1 MIRTQDFKAWNGTVR
16 VLGLSRRGSK
26 MDWCSELVDMRV
38 VSTVFRNTV
47 LYSCA
52 AALLTAAPEL
62 AARTYK
68 WVDENGVTHYSQSK
82 PPNRKARE
90 LTIKTQPT
98 PADSTADDCSSLVC
112 RAERMGHESGKKK
125 RAEQEKQYEQ
135 DKRNA
140 ALKAENRQSGFPP
153 AGVETT
159 SQKVDRLVA
168 ECKANRGARCDSPE
182 EKRRM
187 LLKNVELTD
196 QERRSLQWLS
206 PAEQRRQLE
215 RRIPEEY
222 RTGESATEDYRQ
234 RELRKKYGTTN

>member
-1 MIRTQDFKAWNGTVR
+1 
-16 VLGLSRRGSK
+16 
-26 MDWCSELVDMRV
+26 MRAV
-38 VSTVFRNTV
+38 TTVFRNTI

-82 PPNRKARE
+82 PPDRKARE
-90 LTIKTQPT
+90 LIIKTQPRPT
-98 PADSTADDCSSLVC
+98 GPTADDCSSLVC
-112 RAERMGHESGKKK
+112 RAERLGYESGKKK
-125 RAEQEKQYEQ
+125 RAEQERQYAQ
-135 DKRNA
+135 DKRKA
-140 ALKAENRQSGFPP
+140 ALEAATPQSGFPP

-168 ECKANRGARCDSPE
+168 ECKANRGSRCDSPE

-196 QERRSLQWLS
+196 QERRSLQWLP
-206 PAEQRRQLE
+206 PAEQRRELE
-215 RRIPEEY
+215 RKIPEEY

-234 RELRKKYGTTN
+234 RELRKKYGATN